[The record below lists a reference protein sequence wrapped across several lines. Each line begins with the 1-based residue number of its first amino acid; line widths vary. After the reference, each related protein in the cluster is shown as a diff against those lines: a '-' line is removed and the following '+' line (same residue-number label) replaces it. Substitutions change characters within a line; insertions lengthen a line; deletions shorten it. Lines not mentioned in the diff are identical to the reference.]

1 MSQISKEGCQ
11 NGSDQIKR
19 DNQTPLTMLPNR
31 VKKLTETKMTFL
43 QQHRFANLSVNKN
56 NKNDHN
62 SHKNDRR
69 IIISNLF
76 SHRYINTK
84 G

>member
-19 DNQTPLTMLPNR
+19 DDLTPLTMIPDR
-31 VKKLTETKMTFL
+31 VKKLSETKITFL
-43 QQHRFANLSVNKN
+43 QQHTFANLSVNNN

-62 SHKNDRR
+62 SDKNDRR
-69 IIISNLF
+69 IISNLF
-76 SHRYINTK
+76 SHCYINTK